1 MARPVPGGPP
11 PAPIIQRLTI
21 RYAKRGRMRFAS
33 HRDVARAIERGV
45 RKAGVPVAYSA
56 GFSPHPRISYSGGAP
71 TGSAS
76 EAEYLEISLTRR
88 WEPAHL
94 GRLLDAALPDG
105 IDVVDVVEV
114 DAKSAGLRL
123 DASLWEVL
131 LPGVTADVVRSARDA
146 FLSAPTAVVERLT
159 NKGKRQLDARA
170 AVVSLE
176 VDRHVGPE
184 LGAGCAILRMV
195 VRQMTPAVR
204 PDDVLTALGQF
215 RVLAP
220 ESPPVVTRLWQG
232 PLDSPAADQSDAAG
246 AVEVHAVEPHVV
258 EVNTA
263 VEVSTVVEVQTVMAA
278 QAGTNGVTGTA
289 VPHSVAAS
297 HGAAISDGSRPQG
310 AAPST
315 AVSQGSV
322 PHIPVPQAPS
332 PAIAS
337 AHSAAEPA
345 GAQGLAG
352 NQATRLEAGSADSA
366 PAVKACANEQLSRG
380 ERADLDDLRAREP
393 KGRDCTNAR
402 NRATKPTAR
411 SQ

>member
-1 MARPVPGGPP
+1 MARPVPNGPP

-131 LPGVTADVVRSARDA
+131 LPGVTAEIVRSARDA
-146 FLSAPTAVVERLT
+146 FLAAPPAVVERLT

-170 AVVSLE
+170 AVVSIE
-176 VDRHVGPE
+176 VDRHVGPDK
-184 LGAGCAILRMV
+184 GAGCAILRMV

-220 ESPPVVTRLWQG
+220 ASPPVVTRLWQG
-232 PLDSPAADQSDAAG
+232 PLGSPAADQSDAAG
-246 AVEVHAVEPHVV
+246 AVEVHVVEPHAV
-258 EVNTA
+258 EVNT
-263 VEVSTVVEVQTVMAA
+263 VVEAQTLMAA
-278 QAGTNGVTGTA
+278 QAGTYGVTGSA
-289 VPHSVAAS
+289 VPHSAAVP
-297 HGAAISDGSRPQG
+297 HGSRPQG
-310 AAPST
+310 AVPAT

-337 AHSAAEPA
+337 AQPAAESA

-366 PAVKACANEQLSRG
+366 PAVKARANEQLSRG

-393 KGRDCTNAR
+393 NGRDCPNAR

>member
-1 MARPVPGGPP
+1 
-11 PAPIIQRLTI
+11 
-21 RYAKRGRMRFAS
+21 MRFAS

-131 LPGVTADVVRSARDA
+131 LPGVTADVACSARDA
-146 FLSAPTAVVERLT
+146 FLAAPTAVVERLT
-159 NKGKRQLDARA
+159 NKGMRQLDARS
-170 AVVSLE
+170 AVVSIE
-176 VDRHVGPE
+176 VDRHVGPD
-184 LGAGCAILRMV
+184 LGARCAILRMV

-215 RVLAP
+215 GVVAP
-220 ESPPVVTRLWQG
+220 ASPPVVTRLWQG
-232 PLDSPAADQSDAAG
+232 PLDSPAADQLDAAG
-246 AVEVHAVEPHVV
+246 AVEVHAVEPPAV
-258 EVNTA
+258 EVN
-263 VEVSTVVEVQTVMAA
+263 TVVEVQTVMAA
-278 QAGTNGVTGTA
+278 QTGTYGVTGSA
-289 VPHSVAAS
+289 VPHNAAVP
-297 HGAAISDGSRPQG
+297 HGSRPQG
-310 AAPST
+310 AVPST

-337 AHSAAEPA
+337 ARSATESA

-352 NQATRLEAGSADSA
+352 NQATRFEAGSADSA
-366 PAVKACANEQLSRG
+366 PAIKARANEQLSRG

-393 KGRDCTNAR
+393 NGRDCPNAR